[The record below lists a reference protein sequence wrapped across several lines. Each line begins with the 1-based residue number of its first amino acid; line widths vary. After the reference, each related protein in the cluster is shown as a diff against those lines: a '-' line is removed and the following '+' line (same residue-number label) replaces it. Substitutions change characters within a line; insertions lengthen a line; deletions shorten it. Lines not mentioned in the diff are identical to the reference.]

1 MTTSNTGARLPL
13 ASDNHAGAH
22 PEVLAALAA
31 ANEGPARS
39 YGADAHTA
47 RFQEVVRSHFGEAA
61 EAFPVFNGTGANV
74 VALQSMQ
81 PPWGAVLCSSVA
93 HINTDECAAPE
104 RVAGLK
110 LVPAAVP
117 GGKLTPASI
126 AELAQHFGNEH
137 HAQPSVVSVTQST
150 ELGTLYSVPEL
161 RAICD
166 TAHALGLRVHMDGAR
181 LANAAASLGLPLRA
195 LTTDVGVDVL
205 CLGGTKNG
213 LLLGEAIV
221 VLDPSTSDGL
231 PYIRK
236 FNMQLASKMRFIS
249 AQLVAL
255 FQDDLW
261 LTSAGRANERA
272 ALLRRLVDDIPGVV
286 VTQPTQANAVFA
298 CVPPGVE
305 ARLREVADFQ
315 TWNPVTGELR
325 WMCSH
330 DTTEDTVRAF
340 ASALRRIIAEVAGTA
355 SGAREPVTEGRL
367 A

>member
-1 MTTSNTGARLPL
+1 MTTVNARTRLAL

-22 PEVLAALAA
+22 PEVLAALVA

-47 RFQEVVRSHFGEAA
+47 RLQEVIRTHFGQTA
-61 EAFPVFNGTGANV
+61 EAYPVFNGTGANV

-110 LVPAAVP
+110 LVPAVAP
-117 GGKLTPASI
+117 GGKLTPAAI
-126 AELAQHFGNEH
+126 VELAQHFGNEH
-137 HAQPSVVSVTQST
+137 HAQPSVVSITQST
-150 ELGTLYSVPEL
+150 ELGTRYTAHEI

-166 TAHALGLRVHMDGAR
+166 TAHGLGLRVHVDGAR
-181 LANAAASLGLPLRA
+181 LANAAASLGLPLKA

-213 LLLGEAIV
+213 LLFGEAIV
-221 VLDPSTSDGL
+221 VLNPSSSDGL
-231 PYIRK
+231 SYIRK

-255 FQDDLW
+255 FEGDLW
-261 LTSAGRANERA
+261 LTSACRANDRA
-272 ALLRRLVDDIPGVV
+272 TLLRQLVDDIPDVV

-298 CVPPGVE
+298 CVPPGAE
-305 ARLREVADFQ
+305 AKLREVADFQ

-330 DTTEDTVRAF
+330 DTTEETVLAF
-340 ASALRRIIAEVAGTA
+340 AAALRQIIAEDG
-355 SGAREPVTEGRL
+355 GAAAIAPKPVPEG
-367 A
+367 

>member
-1 MTTSNTGARLPL
+1 VYTAE
-13 ASDNHAGAH
+13 
-22 PEVLAALAA
+22 EV
-31 ANEGPARS
+31 
-39 YGADAHTA
+39 
-47 RFQEVVRSHFGEAA
+47 
-61 EAFPVFNGTGANV
+61 
-74 VALQSMQ
+74 
-81 PPWGAVLCSSVA
+81 
-93 HINTDECAAPE
+93 
-104 RVAGLK
+104 
-110 LVPAAVP
+110 
-117 GGKLTPASI
+117 
-126 AELAQHFGNEH
+126 
-137 HAQPSVVSVTQST
+137 
-150 ELGTLYSVPEL
+150 
-161 RAICD
+161 RAICE
-166 TAHALGLRVHMDGAR
+166 TAHGMGLRVHMDGAR

-213 LLLGEAIV
+213 MLLGEAIV
-221 VLDPSTSDGL
+221 VLEPSASDGL

-255 FQDDLW
+255 FEGDLW
-261 LTSAGRANERA
+261 LTSAGRANDRA
-272 ALLRRLVDDIPGVV
+272 TLLRRLLDDIPGVV

-305 ARLREVADFQ
+305 ARLRQVADFQ

-340 ASALRRIIAEVAGTA
+340 ASALREMVADEGTGA
-355 SGAREPVTEGRL
+355 AVGRKPAREERS

>member
-1 MTTSNTGARLPL
+1 MITNVQTRFPL

-22 PEVLAALAA
+22 PEVLAALVA
-31 ANEGPARS
+31 ANEGSAGS

-47 RFQEVVRSHFGEAA
+47 RLQHVVRRHFGSSA

-81 PPWGAVLCSSVA
+81 PSWGAVLCSSVS

-110 LVPAAVP
+110 LMSTAAPA
-117 GGKLTPASI
+117 GKLTPA
-126 AELAQHFGNEH
+126 AVVELAQHFGNEH
-137 HAQPSVVSVTQST
+137 HAQPSVVSITQST
-150 ELGTLYSVPEL
+150 ELGTVYSVEEI
-161 RAICD
+161 RAICE
-166 TAHALGLRVHMDGAR
+166 TAHEIGLRVHMDGAR
-181 LANAAASLGLPLRA
+181 LANAAACLGVSLRA
-195 LTTDVGVDVL
+195 LTTDAGVDVV

-213 LLLGEAIV
+213 LLLGEAV
-221 VLDPSTSDGL
+221 VVIEPAASDGL

-236 FNMQLASKMRFIS
+236 FSMQLASKMRFIS

-255 FQDDLW
+255 FEEDLW
-261 LTSAGRANERA
+261 LTSARRANERA
-272 ALLRRLVDDIPGVV
+272 TLLCQLVEDIPGVR

-330 DTTEDTVRAF
+330 DTTVETVHGF
-340 ASALRRIIAEVAGTA
+340 ADALRQIIAEQD
-355 SGAREPVTEGRL
+355 SPLARIETVREGRT